1 MRKLSIPL
9 LLGDTATATPESAVA
24 SLREVAQAMGWSEE
38 HVLRVA
44 VGMTMVAAAAWQQGQ
59 RIGVVFPEDDEA
71 HVIVTQY
78 TEVD

>member
-1 MRKLSIPL
+1 MRELSIQMI
-9 LLGDTATATPESAVA
+9 LGDTATATPESALA

-44 VGMTMVAAAAWQQGQ
+44 VGMTMVAAAAWQQEH
-59 RIGVVFPEDDEA
+59 RIGVVFPDDDEA

-78 TEVD
+78 TRG